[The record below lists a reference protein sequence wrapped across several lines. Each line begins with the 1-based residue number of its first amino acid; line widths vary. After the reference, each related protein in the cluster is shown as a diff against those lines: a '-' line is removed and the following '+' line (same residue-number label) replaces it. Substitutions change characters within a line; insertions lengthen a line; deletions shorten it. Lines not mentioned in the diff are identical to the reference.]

1 MQTILSLLGATLGL
15 IAAVMIWLTIAQW
28 TVMRGAERPVALVL
42 ITVAAIL
49 VAGVILHARGLS

>member
-49 VAGVILHARGLS
+49 GAGVILHARGLS

>member
-28 TVMRGAERPVALVL
+28 SVMRGAERPVALVL

-49 VAGVILHARGLS
+49 GAGVILHARGLS